1 MKGCLEHLNEGV
13 LTGFS
18 AMFERSEFRAFVSI
32 SSLGALSILEVE
44 TVIVPPTQ
52 PPPSQ
57 NIEDP

>member
-18 AMFERSEFRAFVSI
+18 EMFERSEFRAFVSI
-32 SSLGALSILEVE
+32 SSLGALSVLEVE

-52 PPPSQ
+52 LPPSHKKRG
-57 NIEDP
+57 P